1 LSQKSSLF
9 CHLSFFAN
17 FRRISVDDNST
28 KRGKDFIRPL
38 SCFRPFCEKRRET
51 EKNTFFS
58 LLFYFLWL
66 LKKLWNCQSLYPFIS
81 WTETLL
87 HFGVGTIP
95 IVVHRY
101 CGVIQKRQTTITA
114 YCRIL
119 YCRPLHRQPI
129 IFLISAGNLISKTRY
144 VVYGISIARESNGPA
159 SGWPDQFGKKN
170 RTIWDRCCDFLNMF
184 A

>member
-1 LSQKSSLF
+1 MNF
-9 CHLSFFAN
+9 CMKLC
-17 FRRISVDDNST
+17 IGPTITNST
-28 KRGKDFIRPL
+28 KLNNPNRNSFESICFCLKKALCFVIFHFLPTFGEFPLTVKAQKGGKTLFVHSHAFGI
-38 SCFRPFCEKRRET
+38 FVKKRIET
-51 EKNTFFS
+51 EKNFFS

-101 CGVIQKRQTTITA
+101 CGVIQKWQTTITA

-129 IFLISAGNLISKTRY
+129 IFLNCRQLDKQ
-144 VVYGISIARESNGPA
+144 N
-159 SGWPDQFGKKN
+159 
-170 RTIWDRCCDFLNMF
+170 
-184 A
+184 